1 MTPGIF
7 GSRAWLRVLKRTGKK
22 RCALPAEVE
31 AAERA
36 FYLSYL
42 KPGMVAF
49 DVGAFRGDATLLFSK
64 AVQPTG
70 SVHAFEATEAS
81 FGLLKTNCAAAQC
94 GNVVLN
100 HCAVCGQDGTVTFNV
115 YDSDHLSWSSLA
127 NRPLEKYG
135 IDIKPAQKVTVP
147 AVTIDTYCT
156 RQKIEAIDLL
166 KLDVEGAEYQA
177 MQGAERMLQ
186 SHRIACCAFEFGQTT
201 FDMGNTPAD
210 IQRFLERMGY
220 EIRNIVPGD
229 PLFPGGQRAG
239 KAEFSMHLATPV
251 GR

>member
-1 MTPGIF
+1 MSSGDPAVRSWWSG
-7 GSRAWLRVLKRTGKK
+7 LKRTEKK
-22 RCALPAEVE
+22 RCASPAEVE

-49 DVGAFRGDATLLFSK
+49 DVGAFKGDATLLFAK
-64 AVQPTG
+64 AVQPGG
-70 SVHAFEATEAS
+70 SVHAFEATAGS
-81 FGLLKTNCAAAQC
+81 FSRLKTICAEAQC
-94 GNVVLN
+94 ANVVLN
-100 HCAVCGQDGTVTFNV
+100 HCAVCDRDGTISFNV
-115 YDSDHLSWSSLA
+115 YDSEHASWSSLA

-135 IDIKPAQKVTVP
+135 IDVKPAQKVTVP
-147 AVTIDTYCT
+147 AVTIDAYCA
-156 RQKIEAIDLL
+156 RQGIGAIDLL

-177 MQGAERMLQ
+177 MRGAEKMF
-186 SHRIACCAFEFGQTT
+186 SSKRIACCAFEFGQTT

-229 PLFPGGQRAG
+229 PLFPGAQRAG
-239 KAEFSMHLATPV
+239 KAEFSMHVAMPV

>member
-1 MTPGIF
+1 MTSGILAPQTWW
-7 GSRAWLRVLKRTGKK
+7 RALKWKGK
-22 RCALPAEVE
+22 RRSALPAEVE
-31 AAERA
+31 AAEKA

-42 KPGMVAF
+42 KPGKVAF
-49 DVGAFRGDATLLFSK
+49 DVGAFQGDAAVLFAK
-64 AVQPTG
+64 AVQPGG

-81 FGLLKTNCAAAQC
+81 FGRLKANSVAAQC
-94 GNVVLN
+94 ANVILN
-100 HCAVCGQDGTVTFNV
+100 HCAVCDQTGTITFNV

-127 NRPLEKYG
+127 SRPLEKYG
-135 IDIKPAQKVTVP
+135 IDVKPAQKVTVP
-147 AVTIDTYCT
+147 AVTIDAYCAV
-156 RQKIEAIDLL
+156 RGIRAVDLL

-177 MQGAERMLQ
+177 MRGAEDMFK

-210 IQRFLERMGY
+210 ITRFLERMGY

-229 PLFPGGQRAG
+229 PVFPGARRAG

-251 GR
+251 RK